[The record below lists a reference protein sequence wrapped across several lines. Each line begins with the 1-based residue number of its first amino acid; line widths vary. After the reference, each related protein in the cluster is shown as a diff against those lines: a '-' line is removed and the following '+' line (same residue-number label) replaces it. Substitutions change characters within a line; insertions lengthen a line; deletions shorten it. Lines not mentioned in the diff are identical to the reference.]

1 MQAHK
6 LSGKVDKAGQLIV
19 NEAVNLPPGEVEI
32 IVLQKTAESRSE
44 TAQPPRVRP
53 TKIKFLRKWFAKTE
67 PAPADFDA
75 DEARWQAL
83 KEKHNL

>member
-6 LSGKVDKAGQLIV
+6 LSGRVDDTGQLIV
-19 NEAVNLPPGEVEI
+19 TETVNLPPGEVEL
-32 IVLQKTAESRSE
+32 IVLQSVAESSSE
-44 TAQPPRVRP
+44 TSQLPEVRP
-53 TKIKFLRKWFAKTE
+53 TKIKFLREWFAKTE

-83 KEKHNL
+83 KEKYDL